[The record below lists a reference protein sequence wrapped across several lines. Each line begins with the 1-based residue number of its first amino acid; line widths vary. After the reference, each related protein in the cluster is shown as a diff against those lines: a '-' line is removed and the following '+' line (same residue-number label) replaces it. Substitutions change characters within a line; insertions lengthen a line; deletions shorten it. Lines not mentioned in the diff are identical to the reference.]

1 MDPILKVE
9 NLSKSYRQGESA
21 VNVLNDLNLEVI
33 KGETVAILGQSGSG
47 KSTLLSLLSGL
58 DNADSGSISVSNQ
71 NIASLGEKELAK
83 FRGENIGIIFQQ
95 FHLMNHM
102 TALENVS
109 LPLEIAKSSLA
120 LEKAKEALTKVGLSH
135 RYDHYPSEMSGGE
148 NQRVAIARAF
158 IVNPKI
164 LIADEPSGNLDQDT
178 GDQVMSILF
187 DQVKDSQMTLI
198 LVTHNKDLASKCQHI
213 YELGRG
219 KLNKLK

>member
-1 MDPILKVE
+1 MEPILKVE

-71 NIASLGEKELAK
+71 NIVSLGEKELAK

-109 LPLEIAKSSLA
+109 LPLEIAKSSSA

-178 GDQVMSILF
+178 GDQVMNILF
-187 DQVKDSQMTLI
+187 DQVKDLQMTLI